1 MLIRL
6 LMRLLFRGGR
16 EMERAERRRGR
27 RQF

>member
-6 LMRLLFRGGR
+6 LMRLLFRGSR